1 MPPGLEPVLRD
12 HRIGV
17 GLYSD
22 QQGRLVRDR
31 LVEVDVTG
39 AVTDVTAVV
48 GDAAPD
54 LLLLNDGD
62 LSFAKIRLDP
72 HSARTAVAE
81 IGRIE
86 DSLARTLVWGA
97 AWDMT
102 RDAEMSCG
110 DYVALVCSGIVVE
123 SDISVVQTTLR
134 QTKAAI
140 DQYAA
145 PDNRATY
152 LAAMTEMLW
161 DAAASSDPGS
171 DHQLAFVR
179 SFAGFAESEADL
191 VRVRGL
197 LDGTLLLD
205 GLTVD
210 TDLRWT
216 LLQSL
221 AAGGAVP
228 DERLD
233 EELRRDNTATG
244 KRQQA
249 LALAARP
256 TAAAKAAAWT
266 AIVDDSN
273 LPNALLDATLGGFAQ
288 PGQRDVLEPYR
299 DRYFAALDGIWR
311 DRTPEMAQSI
321 TTLLYPFLLVDEAT
335 VAAADAYLARAEI
348 NSSARRLVSEGRDAT
363 LRALRAQ
370 VFDAGDAAG
379 T

>member
-1 MPPGLEPVLRD
+1 M
-12 HRIGV
+12 
-17 GLYSD
+17 
-22 QQGRLVRDR
+22 
-31 LVEVDVTG
+31 
-39 AVTDVTAVV
+39 
-48 GDAAPD
+48 
-54 LLLLNDGD
+54 
-62 LSFAKIRLDP
+62 
-72 HSARTAVAE
+72 
-81 IGRIE
+81 
-86 DSLARTLVWGA
+86 
-97 AWDMT
+97 
-102 RDAEMSCG
+102 
-110 DYVALVCSGIVVE
+110 
-123 SDISVVQTTLR
+123 
-134 QTKAAI
+134 
-140 DQYAA
+140 
-145 PDNRATY
+145 
-152 LAAMTEMLW
+152 
-161 DAAASSDPGS
+161 
-171 DHQLAFVR
+171 
-179 SFAGFAESEADL
+179 
-191 VRVRGL
+191 
-197 LDGTLLLD
+197 
-205 GLTVD
+205 D

-288 PGQRDVLEPYR
+288 PGQQDVLEPYR